1 MSNRQLDRWTNWARA
16 LTERHERVMT
26 RRDLLVMTLLE
37 PLRMAVSISQRRQ
50 NFSLSVFP
58 RIRISIEPILQQL
71 GREEFQ
77 SLYQNSSLTA
87 VGNYQTWRSESRPA
101 RFVSFIYNTNQTAT
115 VSNSATQNF
124 LESNSVTNQR
134 HELTELLHSPV
145 ARLFA
150 RTQRRYH
157 AVTWLKKLLVQNE
170 SQTIAERVVQEYT
183 RVEHHRHREL
193 VIRKQSAPA
202 AVTQVQQS
210 ALEQQFAPERAHTRF
225 WPEKPP
231 EINVEQLTEQV
242 IRKIDNRITAYRE
255 RLGRSF

>member
-26 RRDLLVMTLLE
+26 RRGPLVMTLLE
-37 PLRMAVSISQRRQ
+37 PLRMAVSISRRRE
-50 NFSLSVFP
+50 NFGLSLFP
-58 RIRISIEPILQQL
+58 RIRISIGPILQQL
-71 GREEFQ
+71 DREEFH
-77 SLYQNSSLTA
+77 SLIQKSSLTA
-87 VGNYQTWRSESRPA
+87 VGSHQALRSGPGPA

-115 VSNSATQNF
+115 VSNSATRNF
-124 LESNSVTNQR
+124 SEANAVTEQH
-134 HELTELLHSPV
+134 HELTELLQSPV

-150 RTQRRYH
+150 RTQRSYH

-170 SQTIAERVVQEYT
+170 SQTIAERVVHEYS
-183 RVEHHRHREL
+183 RVEHRRQRDL

-202 AVTQVQQS
+202 AVTQAQQS
-210 ALEQQFAPERAHTRF
+210 ALEQQFAPESAHNRF
-225 WPEKPP
+225 RPEKPL

-255 RLGRSF
+255 RLGRSY

>member
-16 LTERHERVMT
+16 LTERHERIM
-26 RRDLLVMTLLE
+26 RRRGPLVMTLLE
-37 PLRMAVSISQRRQ
+37 PLRMAVSISQRRE

-58 RIRISIEPILQQL
+58 RIRISIGPILQQL

-77 SLYQNSSLTA
+77 SLLQKSSLTA
-87 VGNYQTWRSESRPA
+87 VGNHQALRSEPGPA
-101 RFVSFIYNTNQTAT
+101 RFVSFIYNTNQNAT
-115 VSNSATQNF
+115 VSNGATRNF
-124 LESNSVTNQR
+124 SESNAVTDQR
-134 HELTELLHSPV
+134 RELTELLHSPV

-150 RTQRRYH
+150 RTQRSDQ

-170 SQTIAERVVQEYT
+170 SKTIAERVVQEYS
-183 RVEHHRHREL
+183 RVEHRRHREL
-193 VIRKQSAPA
+193 VIRKQTAPA
-202 AVTQVQQS
+202 AVTHAQPS
-210 ALEQQFAPERAHTRF
+210 ALEQQFAPERAHNRF